1 MYATIGGG
9 GGSAQDGGYDWG
21 YGGGGGGFDS
31 RGSAVPYIGMHYPD
45 AAGQYAR
52 EMEQANR
59 LDNFYDSSPV
69 PEFVNPYTSTA
80 SDQAAQDN
88 TWANVDPYAYVAPE
102 DPYAHIHGYV
112 DRTQVESG
120 IATLPDHIQR
130 SDVESGAVNTPYVD
144 RTEVESGAVT
154 TPFVDRT
161 EVESGAVTTPYVTR
175 DEVEQGNLDTISRVE
190 PPPESVFVNP
200 VTDNFLTPSDYA
212 VNTGGGT
219 TDPNAAMA
227 ANIQAGVDAQ
237 KRANDALAAAAAGQ
251 PVKSYVYSGDPSAM
265 YTLFGQQATD
275 PITGTEGKRYAFGGM
290 TDSTPQ
296 FNNPFGPQPQSQ
308 SQPQPQGGVYNQQSS
323 NVFGG
328 FAPQPTQFQN
338 PFGPQQSTNGQR
350 MYSPG
355 PMQPQNLYVGGN
367 PQQSGLPSLLSTNTQ
382 NQYPNGYTPI
392 GSNQQNFISSY

>member
-1 MYATIGGG
+1 VYAMIGGG

-21 YGGGGGGFDS
+21 YEGGGGGGFDS
-31 RGSAVPYIGMHYPD
+31 RGSAVPYIGMYYPD

-59 LDNFYDSSPV
+59 LDNFYDINPV
-69 PEFVNPYTSTA
+69 PEFVNPF

-102 DPYAHIHGYV
+102 DPYAHIPGYV

-120 IATLPDHIQR
+120 IATLPDYIQR

-154 TPFVDRT
+154 TPYVDRT

-175 DEVEQGNLDTISRVE
+175 DEVEQGNLDTISRFE
-190 PPPESVFVNP
+190 PPSEPVFVNTT
-200 VTDNFLTPSDYA
+200 TDNFLNPPDYA
-212 VNTGGGT
+212 VNTGGGA
-219 TDPNAAMA
+219 TDFNANMV
-227 ANIQAGVDAQ
+227 ANVQAGLDAQ

-251 PVKSYVYSGDPSAM
+251 PVKSYVYSGDPFATN
-265 YTLFGQQATD
+265 TLFGQQATS
-275 PITGTEGKRYAFGGM
+275 PIEGTQGKRYAFGGM

-296 FNNPFGPQPQSQ
+296 FNNPFGPQPQQ
-308 SQPQPQGGVYNQQSS
+308 MQPPSNGGYNQSSS
-323 NVFGG
+323 NMFGG
-328 FAPQPTQFQN
+328 FAPQPMQFQN
-338 PFGPQQSTNGQR
+338 PFGQQQPPNDQR

-355 PMQPQNLYVGGN
+355 PVQPQSVSVGGS

-382 NQYPNGYTPI
+382 NQYSNGYTPI
-392 GSNQQNFISSY
+392 GPKQQNFISSQ